1 MNKPVL
7 HFLLMFMCA
16 LVLGCSQEKSLVAI
30 VQPEE
35 QTEIVATLARHEI
48 NAEVV
53 PVGKGGSVQLRVA
66 SDSLAQ
72 AQAILRE
79 EGLPRR
85 RFDSLGTVF
94 RKDGMV
100 SSPFD
105 ERVRYVYAQ
114 AQEIENVISRIEGVI
129 FVRVVLTIAD
139 LDANRRDSG
148 PMASSAA
155 VYIKHSMSADLPERV
170 AELKHLI
177 TRGIPQASEDQ
188 IALYMDVIG
197 PPSRLRNTPQAEG
210 VDGAS
215 DASPSYAKWAGWVA
229 GLVILLVVAALGYRY
244 WRHFVSR

>member
-1 MNKPVL
+1 MCKTVL
-7 HFLLMFMCA
+7 QWVSMCLCA
-16 LVLGCSQEKSLVAI
+16 LLLGCSQEKALVAI

-35 QTEIVATLARHEI
+35 QTEIVATLARHQI
-48 NAEVV
+48 SAEVV
-53 PVGKGGSVQLRVA
+53 AVGKGGSVQLNVPR
-66 SDSLAQ
+66 DSLAQ

-114 AQEIENVISRIEGVI
+114 AQEIENVISRIEGVV

-155 VYIKHSMSADLPERV
+155 VYIKHSMSSDLPERV
-170 AELKHLI
+170 TELKNLI
-177 TRGIPQASEDQ
+177 ARGIPQASEDQ
-188 IALYMDVIG
+188 IALYMDVVG
-197 PPSRLRNTPQAEG
+197 PPSRLANA
-210 VDGAS
+210 VVSAAS
-215 DASPSYAKWAGWVA
+215 DDTGATWPPYVKWLAVVA
-229 GLVILLVVAALGYRY
+229 GLLISLVGGFFGYRY
-244 WRHFVSR
+244 WRQRVS